1 MKKRMLNGSLA
12 AALALT
18 VVPLNIFPQSAKAE
32 GTANTATLRILETT
46 DLHDAVMAYD
56 YYQDTDKGVN
66 YGLAKTATLIGQA
79 RTGYESNS
87 MLFDAGDL
95 LQGNPMA
102 DYVAKVKPLTENDT
116 HPMFKAMKELKYD
129 GGIVGNHEFNYG
141 LGYLNTALKNAPY
154 PVVNANIYVDDK
166 DNDPTND
173 KNYFT
178 PYQIIPKKIKDKN
191 GVEQT
196 VNVGI
201 VGFAPPQI
209 LQWDK
214 DNLQGKVIVKDIVK
228 TANKYVAEMKSKGA
242 DVIVAIAH
250 SGCDVTND
258 GQEEAENAVFSLSK
272 VSGIDALLFGHA
284 HYAFPGGKE
293 FHVGGKLDQPD
304 LPGLDNTQGTIN
316 GTPAVEAGYWGN
328 NLGVLD
334 LELVQQ
340 EDGTWKADRTKSKSV
355 TKPVTADTAA
365 DQTIVDAVKTEHEAT
380 LAYVRGKIG
389 ETTSPMSSYFSRVMD
404 DPTIQ
409 IVNNAQTDYV
419 KNWIKTNKP
428 ELADIPVISA
438 GAPFKA
444 GRQGATD
451 YTNIAKGD
459 LSIKSANDLYL
470 YNNTLKA
477 VELTGAEV
485 KEWLEMSASQFNQ
498 IDPNKA
504 DAQELINYSFQPYN
518 FDVIDGVKYQVDVTK
533 PARYNFTTGD
543 VVSADSHR
551 IINFTDMNGKEIDPN
566 QKFIV
571 ATNNYRATGGG
582 NFPGTKG
589 GKATIVVDSPYENR
603 QILMDYIKD
612 QKVVNPV
619 ADNNWKIAPVGGVA
633 KTLTFKSSPA
643 AKDVLASAPNVK
655 DVAPLSDGSGFEQ
668 YTLDQNVHVQ
678 LLGINDYHG
687 QLDTWRS
694 IKDSTGKVV
703 DYSGGIEWLAAYLKD
718 REAANPANTLMLQA
732 GDLVGASPP
741 VSALLQDEP
750 TIRFMNELGFDVGT
764 IGNHEFD
771 EGVVEMKRLIN
782 GGDNP
787 KTAQYEAK
795 YGKFTGS
802 TMDYVV
808 ANVVD
813 EKTNEP
819 ILPPYTV
826 KEVDGVKIGF
836 IGVVTKD
843 TPLIVTPAGVAGVK
857 FTDEVTA
864 INKYAKE
871 LTDKGVKTIVVLAHN
886 PGTSKTDG
894 TAATGQVVDMAK
906 AIDSSV
912 DVIYGAHDHKYLNT
926 NVEGKVLVQSWSYGT
941 AFSDID
947 LTIDPATGDVMK
959 DQTKAEVVDTLHSKI
974 TADAKIKAE
983 LDGYQ
988 EDIKPIVSKVVGS
1001 TSAAIT
1007 NVQNASGE
1015 SALGNLIADGMRAVT
1030 GTDFGFMNA
1039 GGIRNPLP
1047 AGTITWGDLFKVQPF
1062 GNDLVTMTVTGD
1074 QIRTLLNQQFQA
1086 PPSYNKIMSISGL
1099 HYTWTDSQPY
1109 GSKVLDIYTED
1120 GSLIDPKAEYTITV
1134 NNFMADGGDGFAV
1147 LKSGKDRVTNMVDL
1161 DGFVQYF
1168 KSLPQPVSAE
1178 IEGRIQIDNFVEQP
1192 DVYVTNYDQSVY
1204 GYTEPL
1210 AKVVANVGGKVI
1222 GQATADDEGYF
1233 EIELDAPLAKGT
1245 VIRLDITDRTGN
1257 LAPFDITVDAAT
1269 GWIWVGD
1276 GEEGHWIY
1284 VDPQTEVAY
1293 ANKWLKDED
1302 GLWYHFDKNGFME
1315 TGWVKVNK
1323 KWYFLDEDGAMQTGW
1338 YKEDG
1343 KWYYLDK
1350 VNGDMKVNWYQV
1362 KGKWYFFDATGAM
1375 KTGWALVGGK
1385 WYFLDQ
1391 TNGDM
1396 KTGWVFTGK
1405 KWYFLAS
1412 SGAMQTGWVL
1422 TGGKWYYLY
1431 KDGSMAYNT
1440 TISGYKLGKDGAW
1453 IK

>member
-1 MKKRMLNGSLA
+1 MKRRMLNGSLA

-32 GTANTATLRILETT
+32 GTSGNSATLRILETT

-66 YGLAKTATLIGQA
+66 YGLAKTASLISQA
-79 RTGYESNS
+79 RSEVDASNS

-116 HPMFKAMKELKYD
+116 HPMFKAMKELQYD

-141 LGYLNTALKNAPY
+141 LGFLNTALKNAPY
-154 PVVNANIYVDDK
+154 PVVNANIYKVDG

-173 KNYFT
+173 ENYFT

-214 DNLQGKVIVKDIVK
+214 DNLAGKVIVKDIVK
-228 TANKYVAEMKSKGA
+228 TAEKYVAEMKSKGA

-250 SGCDVTND
+250 SGCDVTNE
-258 GQEEAENAVFSLSK
+258 GQEDAENAVFSLSK

-316 GTPAVEAGYWGN
+316 GTPAVEAGFWGN

-355 TKPVTADTAA
+355 TKPVTADTVA
-365 DQTIVDAVKTEHEAT
+365 DEKIVDLVKDEHQAT
-380 LAYVRGKIG
+380 LDYVRGKIG
-389 ETTSPMSSYFSRVMD
+389 ETTTSMYSYFSRVMD

-409 IVNNAQTDYV
+409 IVNNAQADYV

-504 DAQELINYSFQPYN
+504 DAQELIDYGFQPYN

-533 PARYNFTTGD
+533 PARYNYLDGT
-543 VVSADSHR
+543 VKNADSHR
-551 IINFTDMNGKEIDPN
+551 IINFTDMDGKAIDPDK
-566 QKFIV
+566 KFIV

-589 GKATIVVDSPYENR
+589 GKATIVVDSPFENR
-603 QILMDYIKD
+603 QILMDYIKA

-643 AKDVLASAPNVK
+643 AKDVLTSAPSVK
-655 DVAPLSDGSGFEQ
+655 DVGALPDGSGFEQ
-668 YTLDQNVHVQ
+668 YSLDQNVHVQ

-694 IKDSTGKVV
+694 IKDKDGKVV

-771 EGVVEMKRLIN
+771 EGVTEMKRLIN
-782 GGDNP
+782 GGDNE
-787 KTAQYEAK
+787 KTKQYEEK

-813 EKTNEP
+813 EKTGET
-819 ILPPYTV
+819 ILPPYAI

-886 PGTSKTDG
+886 PGSSKTDG
-894 TAATGQVVDMAK
+894 TEATGQVVDMAK
-906 AIDSSV
+906 AVDSSV

-926 NVEGKVLVQSWSYGT
+926 NVDGKVLVQSWSYGT

-947 LTIDPATGDVMK
+947 LTIDPASGDVIK

-974 TADAKIKAE
+974 IADAKIKAE

-988 EDIKPIVSKVVGS
+988 EDIKPIVSEVIGS
-1001 TSAAIT
+1001 TKDGISKDA
-1007 NVQNASGE
+1007 NESGE
-1015 SALGNLIADGMRAVT
+1015 SPLGNLIADGMRKVT
-1030 GTDFGFMNA
+1030 GTQLGFMNS

-1062 GNDLVTMTVTGD
+1062 GNDLVTMTITGE
-1074 QIRTLLNQQFQA
+1074 QIRTFLNQQFQA
-1086 PPSYNKIMSISGL
+1086 PPSYNKIMAVSGL
-1099 HYTWTDSQPY
+1099 KYTWSDDKPY
-1109 GSKVLDIYTED
+1109 GEKVLDIYLEN
-1120 GSLIDPKAEYTITV
+1120 GKKIDPKAEYSITV

-1147 LKSGKDRVTNMVDL
+1147 LKSGKNRVTKMTDL
-1161 DGFVQYF
+1161 DGFIAYF
-1168 KSLPQPVSAE
+1168 KSLPQPVTSS
-1178 IEGRIQIDNFVEQP
+1178 IEGRI
-1192 DVYVTNYDQSVY
+1192 
-1204 GYTEPL
+1204 L
-1210 AKVVANVGGKVI
+1210 KVS
-1222 GQATADDEGYF
+1222 GQA
-1233 EIELDAPLAKGT
+1233 
-1245 VIRLDITDRTGN
+1245 VQ
-1257 LAPFDITVDAAT
+1257 T
-1269 GWIWVGD
+1269 GWVQQD
-1276 GEEGHWIY
+1276 G
-1284 VDPQTEVAY
+1284 
-1293 ANKWLKDED
+1293 KWFFYNED
-1302 GLWYHFDKNGFME
+1302 GVMQ
-1315 TGWVKVNK
+1315 TGWVKSK
-1323 KWYFLDEDGAMQTGW
+1323 GKWYFLDKDGVMQTGW
-1338 YKEDG
+1338 YKENG
-1343 KWYYLDK
+1343 TWYYLDT
-1350 VNGDMKVNWYQV
+1350 VNGDMKLNWAKVN
-1362 KGKWYFFDATGAM
+1362 GKWYFFNVHGAM
-1375 KTGWALVGGK
+1375 QTGWVKDGTK

-1412 SGAMQTGWVL
+1412 SGAMKTGWVF
-1422 TGGKWYYLY
+1422 TGSKWYYLNA
-1431 KDGSMAYNT
+1431 DGSMAANT
-1440 TISGYKLGKDGAW
+1440 TIGGFKLGKDGAW